1 MLSRCIPGTPD
12 FGTLESS
19 NVKPAGD
26 PMTIYFDNV
35 LRKCFLG
42 LSASILTLLSGPV
55 YPISSV
61 ENCRYLNG
69 VAVSKA
75 LDEKL
80 HCRRGFVV
88 KKDEDFCPRRD
99 PLSSTRKDSGV
110 IFMGPP
116 NPKSSSNF
124 GVNYKTASY
133 KCLPNGLALSK
144 THDWCQTGLKIEDG
158 RVIRRGQ
165 PCSVKPMEPMDPSN

>member
-1 MLSRCIPGTPD
+1 
-12 FGTLESS
+12 
-19 NVKPAGD
+19 
-26 PMTIYFDNV
+26 MTIYFDNV

-61 ENCRYLNG
+61 ENCRSLAG
-69 VAVSKA
+69 KVVTKA
-75 LDEKL
+75 LDASQ

-88 KKDEDFCPRRD
+88 NKDQDFCPRRD

-110 IFMGPP
+110 IGMGPP
-116 NPKSSSNF
+116 KPNSSSYF
-124 GVNYKTASY
+124 GVNYTTAIN

-144 THDWCQTGLKIEDG
+144 KHDWCQTGPNIEDG
-158 RVIRRGQ
+158 RVILSSD
-165 PCSVKPMEPMDPSN
+165 PCSGKRLDPIDPSN